1 MIYTLIY
8 SSIAAHAMQQYEL
21 SQILETARLSNKEN
35 EITGCLAYI
44 EGLVS
49 GDRHCLFIQ
58 VLEGPEHAV
67 LGVYEKIRND
77 SRHIAVTTIKQG
89 HIHHRNFDS
98 WEMGFEKIKLSAN
111 SPLQGFFSLHPDIL
125 AADGDIKDNILLNF
139 MKSFYQSL
147 DLNQSD
153 YTVGAT

>member
-1 MIYTLIY
+1 MYTLIY

-21 SQILETARLSNKEN
+21 SQILESARLSNREN
-35 EITGCLAYI
+35 DITGCLAYI
-44 EGLVS
+44 EGLIRE
-49 GDRHCLFIQ
+49 DRHCVFIQ

-67 LGVYEKIRND
+67 LGIYEKIRND

-89 HIHHRNFDS
+89 HIANRNFDS
-98 WEMGFEKIKLSAN
+98 WEMGFEKIKLSAD

-125 AADGDIKDNILLNF
+125 AADGDIKNNILLNF

-147 DLNQSD
+147 DQNQSD
-153 YTVGAT
+153 YTIGVT